1 MSDSEK
7 LNTLRKTMR
16 KLSGQLPKTDASY
29 QRKLSQYESEIE
41 GLQGQV
47 KALEEELFHLRRRL
61 EQTPKEFEFLR
72 SKLSHSKEQIEQA
85 HEQNERLVQALHTA
99 KDQIA
104 ALREE
109 VDKLSAPPASYGIFQ
124 ALHPDGTATVY
135 TAGRKLKVNLHPAL
149 DHKALQP
156 GQELLLNDALNVV
169 AAAGFERQGEVVRL
183 KDRLAPDRALVTG
196 RADEDRVAVLAEPLR
211 DLPLQVGDPLLF
223 DPRAGYVL
231 ERLPKAEVEDLL
243 LEEVPAI
250 SYQDIGGL
258 SRQIEL
264 IQDALELPYAYTDYF
279 REHQLAPPKGVLLYG
294 PPGCGKTLIAK
305 AVANSL
311 AKRLAERTG
320 REVKGYFLNVK
331 GPELLNKYVGETER
345 KIREIF
351 ARAREKASAG
361 FPVVVF
367 FDEMESLF
375 RTRGSGISSDIEAT
389 IVPQF
394 LAELDGVEGLSNV
407 IVIGASNRQDLID
420 PAVLRPGRF
429 DVKIKIDRPNQE
441 AARDIFSKYLT
452 ADLPL
457 APAELSAHGG
467 DRAQTVAALLD
478 QATAALYATSEAHR
492 FLEITYASGDKET
505 LYFRDF
511 VSGALIEGVCTRAK
525 KLAVKRMIAT
535 GQKGLTAQDL
545 LAAVA
550 EEFQANEDLPNTTN
564 PDDWAKIA
572 GRRGERIVH
581 VRPIVD
587 REGKKGRKVETLSP
601 GHYL

>member
-1 MSDSEK
+1 MKGRGMLSDKE
-7 LNTLRKTMR
+7 LAAVQRDPEALVAMLREALADAERARHQAEQFRETL
-16 KLSGQLPKTDASY
+16 
-29 QRKLSQYESEIE
+29 
-41 GLQGQV
+41 
-47 KALEEELFHLRRRL
+47 H
-61 EQTPKEFEFLR
+61 
-72 SKLSHSKEQIEQA
+72 H
-85 HEQNERLVQALHTA
+85 A

-109 VDKLSAPPASYGIFQ
+109 VDKLSAPPASYGVFQ
-124 ALHPDGTATVY
+124 ALHPDGTATIL
-135 TAGRKLKVNLHPAL
+135 TGGRKLKVNVHPAL
-149 DHKALQP
+149 DAKALQH

-169 AAAGFERQGEVVRL
+169 EAAGFDHQGEVVRL
-183 KDRLAPDRALVTG
+183 KDRLDERRVLVTC
-196 RADEDRVAVLAEPLR
+196 RADEDRVAELATPLR
-211 DLPLQVGDPLLF
+211 PLALQVGDPLLF
-223 DPRAGYVL
+223 DPRSGYCL

-250 SYQDIGGL
+250 AYADIGGL
-258 SRQIEL
+258 ARQIEQ
-264 IQDALELPYAYTDYF
+264 IQDALELPYAYADYF

-420 PAVLRPGRF
+420 PAVLRP
-429 DVKIKIDRPNQE
+429 
-441 AARDIFSKYLT
+441 AAST
-452 ADLPL
+452 
-457 APAELSAHGG
+457 
-467 DRAQTVAALLD
+467 
-478 QATAALYATSEAHR
+478 
-492 FLEITYASGDKET
+492 
-505 LYFRDF
+505 
-511 VSGALIEGVCTRAK
+511 
-525 KLAVKRMIAT
+525 
-535 GQKGLTAQDL
+535 
-545 LAAVA
+545 
-550 EEFQANEDLPNTTN
+550 
-564 PDDWAKIA
+564 
-572 GRRGERIVH
+572 
-581 VRPIVD
+581 
-587 REGKKGRKVETLSP
+587 
-601 GHYL
+601 